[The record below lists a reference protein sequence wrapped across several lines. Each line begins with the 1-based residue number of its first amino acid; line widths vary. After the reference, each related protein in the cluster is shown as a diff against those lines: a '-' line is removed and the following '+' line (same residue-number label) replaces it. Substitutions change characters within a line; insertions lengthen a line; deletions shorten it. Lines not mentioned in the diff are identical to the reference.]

1 MILNKFLSIFRASTV
16 ADKLVFNKRIRH
28 GSHECPWREGPNETL
43 QWTEQVCRW
52 DLRAAEVQENAI
64 QENQNP
70 KKFVVHSGANEN
82 RKTLDSTKNL
92 YWGIKLGLRSK
103 VIVFFLPFS
112 YQSLLLI
119 QGFRLRYCVFYFHIY
134 APYRTVSKKMPFLT
148 LNTTGICPQ
157 RHFFTKKFFYLRKK
171 TYLCIWTTTSKKM
184 PLKDMSKWT
193 HSWCSSRR
201 AKCDE
206 A

>member
-16 ADKLVFNKRIRH
+16 ADKLAFNKRIRH
-28 GSHECPWREGPNETL
+28 GGHECPWRECPNETL

-119 QGFRLRYCVFYFHIY
+119 QGFRLRYCVFSFIYTHLIERFHKKNAVFNIKH
-134 APYRTVSKKMPFLT
+134 YRNMSTKTFSLLKNFFILEK
-148 LNTTGICPQ
+148 
-157 RHFFTKKFFYLRKK
+157 RHTFAFGLQH
-171 TYLCIWTTTSKKM
+171 L
-184 PLKDMSKWT
+184 
-193 HSWCSSRR
+193 
-201 AKCDE
+201 
-206 A
+206 